1 MEMFI
6 FCSLSLTVRLRGYIP
21 IQSCVCS
28 LIRNRSQCLR
38 ACIYICLLVG
48 IFVQGLLYLATGRHH
63 SVIVFASLT
72 PRQKDEFSQRTVESG
87 SLSFFAARERSRVEL
102 RDMLSYSLPAPSP
115 SVFTPSDFICIPK
128 VFCFSTLTTYIT
140 R

>member
-1 MEMFI
+1 M
-6 FCSLSLTVRLRGYIP
+6 LRGYIP

-28 LIRNRSQCLR
+28 LIRNRSQYLC

-87 SLSFFAARERSRVEL
+87 SLSFLAARERSRVKL
-102 RDMLSYSLPAPSP
+102 RDMLSYRLPALSP
-115 SVFTPSDFICIPK
+115 SVFTSSDSSVFQKCSASQPSQH
-128 VFCFSTLTTYIT
+128 TLQGSIVDTVL
-140 R
+140 